1 MTVNANTIFDP
12 EFKKALQLL
21 PDNEKDKLILR
32 LLKND
37 LLLANQLRF
46 KLVDT
51 DSVEEKREQIKTR
64 ITKRIQQAIERY
76 YSPGIL
82 LMDVRDISGEI
93 NEHVSITKDKLGEII
108 LNCLMLRLL
117 LEQNNERIAAEKQG
131 KAHTL
136 CIYIIARVFKIL
148 MLIQKQHED
157 LHLEFSEDIE
167 AIGELIRNNTN
178 LMKTAIHNGLDVN
191 WLVQFDISKNIAGI
205 YKDLREKGLLR

>member
-191 WLVQFDISKNIAGI
+191 WLVQFDIPKNIAGI

>member
-1 MTVNANTIFDP
+1 MTFDP

>member
-157 LHLEFSEDIE
+157 LHLEFSEDVE

>member
-51 DSVEEKREQIKTR
+51 DSVEDKREQIKTR